1 MPGPAA
7 ILITGASSGLGAA
20 LATGYAAPGMRL
32 VLLGRDAARLE
43 AVADA
48 VRALGATAETT
59 AVDVTDR
66 AAMAA
71 AVTAADEAGPLDLVI
86 ANAGIGPSRA
96 EGADAAAKGRR
107 ILAVNLDG
115 VLNTIDPIR
124 LRMAARGAGQIAL
137 MSSLAGF
144 HGFPGMGPYTASKA
158 AVRVYGEALRV
169 ELRPRGVRVSVIC
182 PGFVRTPLTDGARFP
197 MPMLM
202 EVEDAAAAIRR
213 GLARER
219 PMIAFPWPVHAGIQ
233 VLAALPAAWA
243 DALIRRI
250 MRV

>member
-1 MPGPAA
+1 MMAPAA
-7 ILITGASSGLGAA
+7 ILITGASSGLGEA
-20 LATGYAAPGMRL
+20 LARAYAAPGVRL
-32 VLLGRDAARLE
+32 VLLGRDTARLE

-71 AVTAADEAGPLDLVI
+71 AVTAADEDGPLDLVI
-86 ANAGIGPSRA
+86 ANAGIGPGGA

-115 VLNTIDPIR
+115 VLNTVDPIR
-124 LRMAARGAGQIAL
+124 PRMAARGAGQIAL

-169 ELRPRGVRVSVIC
+169 ELRRRGVRVSVIC
-182 PGFVRTPLTDGARFP
+182 PGFIRTPLTDGAKFP

-202 EVEDAAAAIRR
+202 EVADAVAAIRR
-213 GLARER
+213 GLARDR
-219 PMIAFPWPVHAGIQ
+219 PMIAFPWPVHAGIRM
-233 VLAALPAAWA
+233 LAALPAAWA
-243 DALIRRI
+243 DALIRRV

>member
-1 MPGPAA
+1 MTAPAA

-20 LATGYAAPGMRL
+20 LAKAYAAPGVRL
-32 VLLGRDAARLE
+32 VLLGRNRERLE
-43 AVADA
+43 AAA
-48 VRALGATAETT
+48 EATRALGAAAETV

-71 AVTAADEAGPLDLVI
+71 AVVAADEAGPLDLVI
-86 ANAGIGPSRA
+86 ANAGVAPGGA
-96 EGADAAAKGRR
+96 EGADAAEKGRR

-115 VLNTIDPIR
+115 VLNTVDPIR
-124 LRMAARGAGQIAL
+124 PRMAARGAGQIAL

-144 HGFPGMGPYTASKA
+144 RGFPRMGAYAASKA
-158 AVRVYGEALRV
+158 AVRIYGEAIRA

-182 PGFVRTPLTDGARFP
+182 PGFVRTPMTDGADFP

-213 GLARER
+213 GLADNR
-219 PMIAFPWPVHAGIQ
+219 PLIAFPWPIHAGTRL
-233 VLAALPAAWA
+233 LATLPAAWA
-243 DALIRRI
+243 DALIRRFV
-250 MRV
+250 RV

>member
-1 MPGPAA
+1 MSAPAA

-20 LATGYAAPGMRL
+20 LASGYASPGTRL
-32 VLLGRDAARLE
+32 VLLGRDASRLE
-43 AVADA
+43 SVAET
-48 VRALGATAETT
+48 VRARGAIAEIT

-86 ANAGIGPSRA
+86 ANAGVAPGGA
-96 EGADAAAKGRR
+96 EGADAVAKGRR

-115 VLNTIDPIR
+115 VLNTVDPIR
-124 LRMAARGAGQIAL
+124 PRMAARGAGQIAL

-144 HGFPGMGPYTASKA
+144 RGFPGMGPYAASKA
-158 AVRVYGEALRV
+158 AVRIYGEALRV

-182 PGFVRTPLTDGARFP
+182 PGFVRTPMTDGARFP

-202 EVEDAAAAIRR
+202 EVEDAAAVIRR
-213 GLARER
+213 GLARGR
-219 PMIAFPWPVHAGIQ
+219 PLIAFPWPVNAGTR
-233 VLAALPAAWA
+233 VMAALPAAWA

>member
-1 MPGPAA
+1 MTAPAA

-20 LATGYAAPGMRL
+20 LAKGYAAPGIRL
-32 VLLGRDAARLE
+32 VLFGRDAARLE
-43 AVADA
+43 AVAEA
-48 VRALGATAETT
+48 VRALGAMVETA

-66 AAMAA
+66 PAMAA
-71 AVTAADEAGPLDLVI
+71 TVVAADEAGPLDLVV
-86 ANAGIGPSRA
+86 ANAGVGPGGA

-107 ILAVNLDG
+107 VLAVNLDG

-124 LRMAARGAGQIAL
+124 PRLAARGAGQIAL

-144 HGFPGMGPYTASKA
+144 RGFPGMGPYAASKA
-158 AVRVYGEALRV
+158 AVRIYGEALRV

-182 PGFVRTPLTDGARFP
+182 PGFVRTPMTDGAKFP

-202 EVEDAAAAIRR
+202 EVENAAAAIRR
-213 GLARER
+213 GLER
-219 PMIAFPWPVHAGIQ
+219 DRPLIAFPWPVHAGTR
-233 VLAALPAAWA
+233 VLATLPASWA
-243 DALIRRI
+243 DALIRRV

>member
-1 MPGPAA
+1 MAGPAA

-20 LATGYAAPGMRL
+20 LAKAYAAPGVRL
-32 VLLGRDAARLE
+32 VLFGRDAARLE
-43 AVADA
+43 AVAEA
-48 VRALGATAETT
+48 TRALGATVETA
-59 AVDVTDR
+59 AVDVTDQ

-71 AVTAADEAGPLDLVI
+71 AVTATDETGPLDLVI
-86 ANAGIGPSRA
+86 ANAGVAPGGA
-96 EGADAAAKGRR
+96 EGADPAAKGHR

-124 LRMAARGAGQIAL
+124 PRMAARAAGQIAL

-144 HGFPGMGPYTASKA
+144 RGFPGMGPYAASKA
-158 AVRVYGEALRV
+158 AVRLYGEALRV

-182 PGFVRTPLTDGARFP
+182 PGFVRTPMTDGARFP

-202 EVEDAAAAIRR
+202 EVEHAADAIQR
-213 GLARER
+213 GLARGR
-219 PMIAFPWPVHAGIQ
+219 PLVAFPWPVHAGTRI
-233 VLAALPAAWA
+233 LAALPTAWA
-243 DALIRRI
+243 DALVRRI

>member
-1 MPGPAA
+1 MTAPAA

-20 LATGYAAPGMRL
+20 LAKGYAAPGVRL
-32 VLLGRDAARLE
+32 VLLGRNRDRLE
-43 AVADA
+43 AAAEA
-48 VRALGATAETT
+48 VRALGATAETA

-71 AVTAADEAGPLDLVI
+71 AVAAADEAGPLDLVI
-86 ANAGIGPSRA
+86 ANAGVAPGGA
-96 EGADAAAKGRR
+96 EGADAAEKGRR

-115 VLNTIDPIR
+115 VLNTVDPIR
-124 LRMAARGAGQIAL
+124 PRMAARGAGQIAL

-144 HGFPGMGPYTASKA
+144 RGFPGVGAYAASKA

-169 ELRPRGVRVSVIC
+169 DLRPRGVRVSVIC
-182 PGFVRTPLTDGARFP
+182 PGFVRTPMTDGADFP

-213 GLARER
+213 GLARDR
-219 PMIAFPWPVHAGIQ
+219 PLIAFPWPIHAGTRL
-233 VLAALPAAWA
+233 LAALPAAWA
-243 DALIRRI
+243 DALIRRFA
-250 MRV
+250 RV

>member
-1 MPGPAA
+1 AGV
-7 ILITGASSGLGAA
+7 
-20 LATGYAAPGMRL
+20 APG
-32 VLLGRDAARLE
+32 
-43 AVADA
+43 
-48 VRALGATAETT
+48 
-59 AVDVTDR
+59 
-66 AAMAA
+66 
-71 AVTAADEAGPLDLVI
+71 
-86 ANAGIGPSRA
+86 SA

-124 LRMAARGAGQIAL
+124 PRMAARGAGQIAL

-144 HGFPGMGPYTASKA
+144 RGFPGMGSYTASKA

-182 PGFVRTPLTDGARFP
+182 PGFIRTPMTDGAPFP

-202 EVEDAAAAIRR
+202 EADAAATAIRR
-213 GLARER
+213 GLQRGR
-219 PMIAFPWPVHAGIQ
+219 PLIAFPWPIHAGTQ
-233 VLAALPAAWA
+233 VLAALPAAWG
-243 DALIRRI
+243 DALIRRV

>member
-1 MPGPAA
+1 MPAPAA
-7 ILITGASSGLGAA
+7 VLITGASSGLGAA
-20 LATGYAAPGMRL
+20 LAKGYAAPGMRL
-32 VLLGRDAARLE
+32 VLFGRDTVRLE
-43 AVADA
+43 TVAETT
-48 VRALGATAETT
+48 RALGATVEMA
-59 AVDVTDR
+59 AVDVTDQ

-71 AVTAADEAGPLDLVI
+71 AVAAADEAGPLDLVI
-86 ANAGIGPSRA
+86 ANAGVAPGGA

-115 VLNTIDPIR
+115 VLNTVDPIR
-124 LRMAARGAGQIAL
+124 PRMAARGAGQIAL

-144 HGFPGMGPYTASKA
+144 RGFPGMGPYAASKA
-158 AVRVYGEALRV
+158 AVRIYGEAIRA

-182 PGFVRTPLTDGARFP
+182 PGFVRTPMTDGARFP

-213 GLARER
+213 GLTRDR
-219 PMIAFPWPVHAGIQ
+219 PLIAFPWPIHAGTRF
-233 VLAALPAAWA
+233 LAALPAAWA
-243 DALIRRI
+243 DALVRRV

>member
-1 MPGPAA
+1 MTAPAA

-20 LATGYAAPGMRL
+20 LAKGYAAPGVRL
-32 VLLGRDAARLE
+32 ALFGRDAARLQS
-43 AVADA
+43 VAETA
-48 VRALGATAETT
+48 RARGATAETMT
-59 AVDVTDR
+59 VDVTDR
-66 AAMAA
+66 TAMAA

-86 ANAGIGPSRA
+86 ANAGVAPGGA
-96 EGADAAAKGRR
+96 EGADATAKARR

-115 VLNTIDPIR
+115 VLNTVDPIR
-124 LRMAARGAGQIAL
+124 PRMAARGAGQIAL

-144 HGFPGMGPYTASKA
+144 RGFPGMGPYAASKA
-158 AVRVYGEALRV
+158 AVRIHGEALRV

-182 PGFVRTPLTDGARFP
+182 PGFVRTPMTDGAAFP

-213 GLARER
+213 GLER
-219 PMIAFPWPVHAGIQ
+219 GRPLIAFPWPIHAGTRL
-233 VLAALPAAWA
+233 LAALPTTWA
-243 DALIRRI
+243 DALIRRL

>member
-1 MPGPAA
+1 MMAPAA

-20 LATGYAAPGMRL
+20 LARGYAAPGVRL
-32 VLLGRDAARLE
+32 VLFGRDSARLE
-43 AVADA
+43 AVAEA
-48 VRALGATAETT
+48 VRALGAAAETA
-59 AVDVTDR
+59 AVDVTDQ

-71 AVTAADEAGPLDLVI
+71 AVAAADEAGPLDLVI
-86 ANAGIGPSRA
+86 ANAGVGPGGA

-115 VLNTIDPIR
+115 VLNTVDPIR
-124 LRMAARGAGQIAL
+124 PRMAARGAGQIAL

-144 HGFPGMGPYTASKA
+144 RGFPGMGPYAASKA
-158 AVRVYGEALRV
+158 AVRIYGEALRV

-182 PGFVRTPLTDGARFP
+182 PGFVRTPMTDGAKFP

-213 GLARER
+213 GLER
-219 PMIAFPWPVHAGIQ
+219 GRPLIAFPWPVHAGSRF
-233 VLAALPAAWA
+233 LAALPASWA
-243 DALIRRI
+243 DAVIRRFL
-250 MRV
+250 RV